1 MCFQPIPHPVD
12 QSHELN
18 RNFLFASSCTQ
29 RLIVPPLLLVERM
42 LYFRAIST
50 ELSKQMAEFICR
62 LGTPAGEVV
71 TRTVEAPG
79 VTEARARLERE
90 GFRVFNV
97 TPPKASGVTA
107 LTRLGGRG
115 GQAKVKAN
123 DFLLF
128 NQQLAALVRAGI
140 PILQAISMLRKRA
153 ASARLRAVLGDVED
167 QIRGGAALSQAFASQ
182 GSIFPRIY
190 TASILAGER
199 SGALD
204 EVLLRYVT
212 YMRRNVALRRKIRGA
227 LAYPLFLLFAS
238 GCMVTFLTVY
248 VVPRMSDLFSGFGTE
263 LPVVTQI
270 VLGISHWLS
279 ANVIWFGPLFIGGTI
294 ALFLWSRTEGGRL
307 KVDGLLLKI
316 PLAGNLVVQLS
327 IAQAT
332 RSLAT
337 LLAGGITLV
346 ESWEIAAESITNREL
361 RRRSSAILPMIRE
374 GRSFTE
380 SLEAADWVPLLA
392 VDMVGIGERS
402 GSLREM
408 LDEVAI
414 FYDAESEVRLEQLTT
429 TLEPAILVVMG
440 GIVVTILLAIYLPI
454 IQSISSGAG
463 VTGHH

>member
-1 MCFQPIPHPVD
+1 
-12 QSHELN
+12 
-18 RNFLFASSCTQ
+18 
-29 RLIVPPLLLVERM
+29 
-42 LYFRAIST
+42 
-50 ELSKQMAEFICR
+50 MAEFICR

-79 VTEARARLERE
+79 VHEARARLERE

-97 TPPKASGVTA
+97 MPPKTTGVAA
-107 LTRLGGRG
+107 LTRFGRAG
-115 GQAKVKAN
+115 SHPRVKAN

-140 PILQAISMLRKRA
+140 PILQSISMLRKRA
-153 ASARLRAVLGDVED
+153 ASSRLRAVLGDVED
-167 QIRGGAALSQAFASQ
+167 KIRGGAALSEAFAAQ
-182 GSIFPRIY
+182 GPVFPRIY

-204 EVLLRYVT
+204 EVLRRYVT

-227 LAYPLFLLFAS
+227 LAYPTFLLIAS
-238 GCMVTFLTVY
+238 AAMVTFLTVY
-248 VVPRMSDLFSGFGTE
+248 VVPRMSDLFSGFGNE
-263 LPVVTQI
+263 LPTITQI
-270 VLGISHWLS
+270 VVAISRWLS
-279 ANVIWFGPLFIGGTI
+279 SNVFWFVPLVVGGVVLLFI
-294 ALFLWSRTEGGRL
+294 WSRTPSGRL
-307 KVDGLLLKI
+307 TVNSLVLKI

-327 IAQAT
+327 VAQAT

-346 ESWEIAAESITNREL
+346 ESWEIASESITNLEL
-361 RRRSSAILPMIRE
+361 RRRSAAILPMIRE

-380 SLEAADWVPLLA
+380 SLEAAGWLPPLA
-392 VDMVGIGERS
+392 VDMIGIGERS

-408 LDEVAI
+408 LDEVAV

-440 GIVVTILLAIYLPI
+440 GVVVTILLAIYLPI

-463 VTGHH
+463 VTGR

>member
-1 MCFQPIPHPVD
+1 
-12 QSHELN
+12 
-18 RNFLFASSCTQ
+18 
-29 RLIVPPLLLVERM
+29 
-42 LYFRAIST
+42 
-50 ELSKQMAEFICR
+50 MAEFICR

-71 TRTVEAPG
+71 TRTIEAAG
-79 VTEARARLERE
+79 VSEARARLERE

-97 TPPKASGVTA
+97 TPPKTIGVTA
-107 LTRLGGRG
+107 LARFGRSG
-115 GQAKVKAN
+115 GQPKVKAN

-128 NQQLAALVRAGI
+128 NQQLAALIRAGI

-153 ASARLRAVLGDVED
+153 VSSRLRAVLGDVED

-248 VVPRMSDLFSGFGTE
+248 VVPRMSDLFSGFGNE
-263 LPVVTQI
+263 LPVVTEI
-270 VLGISHWLS
+270 VLGISKWLS
-279 ANVIWFGPLFIGGTI
+279 SNVVWFGPLFIGGTI
-294 ALFLWSRTEGGRL
+294 ALFLWSRTELGRL
-307 KVDGLLLKI
+307 KVDSLILKI
-316 PLAGNLVVQLS
+316 PLAGNLVIQLS

-380 SLEAADWVPLLA
+380 SLEAAKWVPLLA

-440 GIVVTILLAIYLPI
+440 GVVVTILLAIYLPI
-454 IQSISSGAG
+454 ISSISGG
-463 VTGHH
+463 TGITGRH

>member
-1 MCFQPIPHPVD
+1 
-12 QSHELN
+12 
-18 RNFLFASSCTQ
+18 
-29 RLIVPPLLLVERM
+29 
-42 LYFRAIST
+42 
-50 ELSKQMAEFICR
+50 MAEFICR
-62 LGTPAGEVV
+62 FGTPAGEVV

-79 VTEARARLERE
+79 MQEAKVRLERE

-97 TPPKASGVTA
+97 TPPKTSGVTA
-107 LTRLGGRG
+107 LTRLGRSGSHPR
-115 GQAKVKAN
+115 VKAN

-128 NQQLAALVRAGI
+128 NQQLAALIRAGI

-153 ASARLRAVLGDVED
+153 ASARLRAVLGEVEE
-167 QIRGGAALSQAFASQ
+167 QIRGGSALSEAFAAQ
-182 GSIFPRIY
+182 GGIFPRIY

-204 EVLLRYVT
+204 DVLSRYVT

-238 GCMVTFLTVY
+238 ACMVTFLTVY
-248 VVPRMSDLFSGFGTE
+248 VVPRMSDLFTGFGNE
-263 LPVVTQI
+263 LPTVTQI
-270 VLGISHWLS
+270 VVGLSRWMS
-279 ANVIWFGPLFIGGTI
+279 ANVVWFGPVVIGGAI
-294 ALFLWSRTEGGRL
+294 LLLLWSRTPSGKLQLNALVL
-307 KVDGLLLKI
+307 KV
-316 PLAGNLVVQLS
+316 PLAGSLAVQLS
-327 IAQAT
+327 VAQVT

-346 ESWEIAAESITNREL
+346 ESWEIASEAITNLEL

-380 SLEAADWVPLLA
+380 SLEEAGWLPPLA
-392 VDMVGIGERS
+392 IDMIGIGERS

-408 LDEVAI
+408 LDEVAV

-440 GIVVTILLAIYLPI
+440 GVVVTILLVTYLPI
-454 IQSISSGAG
+454 LQSISRGAG

>member
-1 MCFQPIPHPVD
+1 
-12 QSHELN
+12 
-18 RNFLFASSCTQ
+18 
-29 RLIVPPLLLVERM
+29 
-42 LYFRAIST
+42 
-50 ELSKQMAEFICR
+50 MAEFICR
-62 LGTPAGEVV
+62 LGTPAGEIV
-71 TRTVEAPG
+71 TRTIEASG
-79 VTEARARLERE
+79 VSEARTRLERE

-97 TPPKASGVTA
+97 TPPKATGVTA
-107 LTRLGGRG
+107 LTRFGRSS
-115 GQAKVKAN
+115 GQSRVKAN
-123 DFLLF
+123 DFLIF

-153 ASARLRAVLGDVED
+153 ASAGLRAVLGDVED
-167 QIRGGAALSQAFASQ
+167 QIRGGAALSHAFASQ
-182 GSIFPRIY
+182 GNIFPRIY

-204 EVLLRYVT
+204 EVLNRYVT
-212 YMRRNVALRRKIRGA
+212 YMRRNVGLRRKIRGA

-238 GCMVTFLTVY
+238 GLMVTFLTLY
-248 VVPRMSDLFSGFGTE
+248 VVPRMSDLFSRFGTE
-263 LPVVTQI
+263 LPLVTRIVV
-270 VLGISHWLS
+270 GLS
-279 ANVIWFGPLFIGGTI
+279 TWMSSNVIWFGPLFIGGAVT
-294 ALFLWSRTEGGRL
+294 LFLWSRTARGRL
-307 KVDGLLLKI
+307 KVDATILRI

-327 IAQAT
+327 VAQAT

-380 SLEAADWVPLLA
+380 SLEFAGWMPMLSI
-392 VDMVGIGERS
+392 DMIGIGERS

-408 LDEVAI
+408 LDEVAV

-440 GIVVTILLAIYLPI
+440 GVVVTILLAIYLPI
-454 IQSISSGAG
+454 ISSISGGTG
-463 VTGHH
+463 VTGRH

>member
-1 MCFQPIPHPVD
+1 
-12 QSHELN
+12 
-18 RNFLFASSCTQ
+18 
-29 RLIVPPLLLVERM
+29 
-42 LYFRAIST
+42 
-50 ELSKQMAEFICR
+50 MAEFICR

-79 VTEARARLERE
+79 VNEARARLERE

-97 TPPKASGVTA
+97 APPKTTGVTA
-107 LTRLGGRG
+107 LTRFGGRG

-153 ASARLRAVLGDVED
+153 ASARLRAVLGDVEE
-167 QIRGGAALSQAFASQ
+167 QIRGGAALSKAFASQ
-182 GSIFPRIY
+182 GNIFPRIY

-204 EVLLRYVT
+204 EVLLRYVS
-212 YMRRNVALRRKIRGA
+212 YMRRNVGLRRKIRGA

-248 VVPRMSDLFSGFGTE
+248 VVPRMSDLFAGFGTE
-263 LPVVTQI
+263 LPTVTQI
-270 VLGISHWLS
+270 VLGLSKWLS
-279 ANVIWFGPLFIGGTI
+279 SNVLWFGPLFIGG
-294 ALFLWSRTEGGRL
+294 AVVLFLWSRTEAGRL
-307 KVDGLLLKI
+307 RVDATLLKI

-361 RRRSSAILPMIRE
+361 RRRSSSIMPMIRE
-374 GRSFTE
+374 GRTFTE
-380 SLEAADWVPLLA
+380 SLEFANWVPMLA
-392 VDMVGIGERS
+392 IDMIGIGERS

-408 LDEVAI
+408 LDEVAV

-454 IQSISSGAG
+454 IQSISGGAG
-463 VTGHH
+463 VTGRH

>member
-1 MCFQPIPHPVD
+1 M
-12 QSHELN
+12 
-18 RNFLFASSCTQ
+18 
-29 RLIVPPLLLVERM
+29 
-42 LYFRAIST
+42 
-50 ELSKQMAEFICR
+50 
-62 LGTPAGEVV
+62 V
-71 TRTVEAPG
+71 TRTVEAAG
-79 VTEARARLERE
+79 VHEARARLERE

-97 TPPKASGVTA
+97 TPPKTSGVTA
-107 LTRLGGRG
+107 LTKLGRG
-115 GQAKVKAN
+115 GAHLRPKAN

-153 ASARLRAVLGDVED
+153 ASAKLRAVLGNVEE
-167 QIRGGAALSQAFASQ
+167 QIRGGAALSEAFASQ
-182 GSIFPRIY
+182 GGVFPRIY

-204 EVLLRYVT
+204 EVLSRYVN

-238 GCMVTFLTVY
+238 LCMVVFLTIY
-248 VVPRMSDLFSGFGTE
+248 VVPRMSDLFTNFGSE
-263 LPVVTQI
+263 LPTVTQI
-270 VLGISHWLS
+270 VVGLS
-279 ANVIWFGPLFIGGTI
+279 RWMSTNVFWFAPLVIGG
-294 ALFLWSRTEGGRL
+294 AVLLFLWSRTPNGKL
-307 KVDGLLLKI
+307 NISSLILKI
-316 PLAGNLVVQLS
+316 PLAGSLAVQLS
-327 IAQAT
+327 VAQAT

-346 ESWEIAAESITNREL
+346 ESWEIASESITNLEL
-361 RRRSSAILPMIRE
+361 RRRSESILPMIRE

-380 SLEAADWVPLLA
+380 SLESAGWMPPLA
-392 VDMVGIGERS
+392 IDMIGIGERS

-408 LDEVAI
+408 LDEVAV

-440 GIVVTILLAIYLPI
+440 GVVITILLAIYLPI

-463 VTGHH
+463 VTGAAPR